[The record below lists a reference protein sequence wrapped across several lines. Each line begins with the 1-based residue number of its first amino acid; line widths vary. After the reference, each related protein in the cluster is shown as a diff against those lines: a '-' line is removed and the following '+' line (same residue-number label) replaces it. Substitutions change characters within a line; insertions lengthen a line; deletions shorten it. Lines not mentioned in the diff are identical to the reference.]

1 LRRFTELIQ
10 QLETS
15 NKTNDKI
22 AALVS
27 YFSTADEK
35 DKPFVIAMFT
45 GKKPK
50 RPVPTALIR
59 AWATELSDIPAW
71 LFAESYHSVGDL
83 SETIALVLPPATHT
97 SDRKLHEWINDLA
110 ALNGKSDEDK
120 KAFILHAWDSL
131 DTQERFIFNKLI
143 SGNFRIG
150 VSNKMLVNAIS
161 KQSDTDS
168 NKIMHSI
175 MGKWSPGEITY
186 DELIAG
192 AHVNTDNS
200 WPYPFCL
207 AYALETEP
215 ASLGGTEEWQAEW
228 KWDGIRGQI
237 VKRNGELFIW
247 SRGEE
252 LVTDQFPE
260 LHFLKDQLPD
270 GTVIDGEILSVKDGQ
285 VQAFS
290 ILQQRLNRKTIN
302 KSQLKDAPIGFYIY
316 DLLEYQGAD
325 IRTEP
330 LSERRRLLEEIVS
343 QISSGT
349 NTESSNSEI
358 NSDNSIHSSSNS
370 SSTVIGSR
378 SSNAAVAILSPVIQ
392 FNNWEQLAEIRQGSR
407 DNNSEG
413 IMLKKLSSFYHSG
426 RKRGDWWKWKIN
438 PYTVDT
444 VMIYAQKGSGR
455 RANHFTDYTFAV
467 RDGENLITIAK
478 AYSGLTDKEIK
489 EVDSFVKKNA
499 IEKFGPVR
507 TVKPELVFEIAFEGI
522 AESKRHK
529 AGLALRFPR
538 IARWR
543 KDKVA
548 AEINTLEDLRQLL
561 ASTL

>member
-1 LRRFTELIQ
+1 MRRFTQLIQ

-27 YFSTADEK
+27 YFSTADER
-35 DKPFVIAMFT
+35 DKPYVVAMFT
-45 GKKPK
+45 GKKPR
-50 RPVPTALIR
+50 RPVTTALIR
-59 AWATELSDIPAW
+59 EWAIELSGIPPW
-71 LFAESYHSVGDL
+71 LFAECYHSVGDL
-83 SETIALVLPPATHT
+83 SETIALVLPPPSRTT
-97 SDRKLHEWINDLA
+97 DRKLHEWINDLA
-110 ALNGKSDEDK
+110 LITTKDDAAK
-120 KAFILHAWDSL
+120 KEFILDAWDSL
-131 DTQERFIFNKLI
+131 DSQERFIFNKLI

-161 KQSDTDS
+161 KQSDTES

-175 MGKWSPGEITY
+175 MGKWKPGEITY

-207 AYALETEP
+207 AYALEAEP
-215 ASLGGTEEWQAEW
+215 VSLGATDEWQAEW

-260 LHFLKDQLPD
+260 LHFLKDELPD
-270 GTVIDGEILSVKDGQ
+270 GTVIDGEILSIKDGQ

-302 KSQLKDAPIGFYIY
+302 KSQLKDAPVGFYIY
-316 DLLEYQGAD
+316 DLLEYQGND

-330 LSERRRLLEEIVS
+330 LSERRKLLVEIVA
-343 QISSGT
+343 QFRDT
-349 NTESSNSEI
+349 
-358 NSDNSIHSSSNS
+358 
-370 SSTVIGSR
+370 TV
-378 SSNAAVAILSPVIQ
+378 AVLSPVVE
-392 FNNWEQLAEIRQGSR
+392 FNDWDELAEIRKGSR
-407 DNNSEG
+407 ENNSEG

-467 RDGENLITIAK
+467 RDGEQLITIAK

-489 EVDSFVKKNA
+489 EVDSFVRKNA

-543 KDKVA
+543 KDKKA
-548 AEINTLEDLRQLL
+548 AEINTLDDLRQLL
-561 ASTL
+561 ASTMS

>member
-1 LRRFTELIQ
+1 MRRFTELIQ
-10 QLETS
+10 QLEMS

-27 YFSTADEK
+27 YFDEADDL

-50 RPVPTALIR
+50 RPVNTSLIR
-59 AWATELSDIPAW
+59 QWATELSGIPEW

-83 SETIALVLPPATHT
+83 SETIALVLPPAENLVN
-97 SDRKLHEWINDLA
+97 RKLHEWINDLA
-110 ALNGKSDEDK
+110 LLAKKDEHEK
-120 KAFILHAWDSL
+120 KEFILKAWDSL
-131 DTQERFIFNKLI
+131 ETQERFVFNKLI

-150 VSNKMLVNAIS
+150 VSNKMLVNALA
-161 KQSDTDS
+161 KQSDTES

-175 MGKWSPGEITY
+175 MGHWNPTEITY
-186 DELIAG
+186 QDLVGG
-192 AHVNTDNS
+192 AHVNTDSS

-207 AYALETEP
+207 AYALEMEP
-215 ASLGGTEEWQAEW
+215 ESLGQPSEWQAEW

-252 LVTDQFPE
+252 LVTAQFPE
-260 LHFLKDQLPD
+260 LHFLADELED
-270 GTVIDGEILSVKDGQ
+270 GTVLDGEILSVKEGN

-302 KSQLKDAPIGFYIY
+302 KAQLNDAPIGFYTY
-316 DLLEYQGAD
+316 DILEYQGKD
-325 IRTEP
+325 LREN
-330 LSERRRLLEEIVS
+330 SMSYRRELLEEI
-343 QISSGT
+343 IPRI
-349 NTESSNSEI
+349 NTKN
-358 NSDNSIHSSSNS
+358 
-370 SSTVIGSR
+370 VI
-378 SSNAAVAILSPVIQ
+378 VLSPVVT
-392 FNNWEQLAEIRQGSR
+392 FESWEQLAEIRQGAR
-407 DNNSEG
+407 DLNSEG
-413 IMLKKLSSFYHSG
+413 IMLKKLESLYHAG

-455 RANHFTDYTFAV
+455 RANFFTDYTFAV
-467 RDGENLITIAK
+467 RDGDKLITIAK

-489 EVDSFVKKNA
+489 EVNSFVVKNA
-499 IEKFGPVR
+499 VEKFGPVR

-543 KDKVA
+543 KDKKA
-548 AEINTLEDLRQLL
+548 DEINTLEDLRQLL
-561 ASTL
+561 ASTLANS

>member
-1 LRRFTELIQ
+1 MKRFSQLIQ
-10 QLETS
+10 ELELS

-27 YFSTADEK
+27 YFTEADDR
-35 DKPFVIAMFT
+35 DKPYVIAMFT

-50 RPVPTALIR
+50 RPITTALIKQ
-59 AWATELSDIPAW
+59 WAIELSGIPEW
-71 LFAESYHSVGDL
+71 LFAESYSSVGDL
-83 SETIALVLPPATHT
+83 SETIALVLPPAENAV
-97 SDRKLHEWINDLA
+97 DKPLHQWIAELA
-110 ALNGKSDEDK
+110 QLQGKTDEEK
-120 KAFILHAWDSL
+120 KAYILEAWNSL
-131 DTQERFIFNKLI
+131 NTQERFIFNKLI

-150 VSNKMLVNAIS
+150 VSNKMLVNAIAKHS
-161 KQSDTDS
+161 EEDS
-168 NKIMHSI
+168 SKIMHSI
-175 MGKWSPGEITY
+175 MGKWQSNEITY
-186 DELIAG
+186 KELIAG

-215 ASLGGTEEWQAEW
+215 QNLGDTNAWQAEW

-260 LHFLKDQLPD
+260 LHFLKDELPD
-270 GTVIDGEILSVKDGQ
+270 GTVLDGEILSVKDGK
-285 VQAFS
+285 VQSFS
-290 ILQQRLNRKTIN
+290 TLQQRLNRKTIN
-302 KSQLKDAPIGFYIY
+302 KSQLSDAPIGFYTY
-316 DLLEYQGAD
+316 DILEFEGND
-325 IRTEP
+325 IRQEP
-330 LSERRRLLEEIVS
+330 LSVRRNILV
-343 QISSGT
+343 
-349 NTESSNSEI
+349 
-358 NSDNSIHSSSNS
+358 D
-370 SSTVIGSR
+370 VIAQLATK
-378 SSNAAVAILSPVIQ
+378 NIALLSPVIE
-392 FNNWEQLAEIRQGSR
+392 FNSWEQLATIRETAR
-407 DNNSEG
+407 ELNSEG
-413 IMLKKLSSFYHSG
+413 IMLKKLDSVFHTG

-455 RANHFTDYTFAV
+455 RANFYTDYTFAV
-467 RDGENLITIAK
+467 RDGEQLITIAK

-489 EVDSFVKKNA
+489 EVNSFVNKNA

-543 KDKVA
+543 KDKKA
-548 AEINTLEDLRQLL
+548 DEINTLDDLKQLL
-561 ASTL
+561 NSTL

>member
-1 LRRFTELIQ
+1 LKRFSELIQ
-10 QLETS
+10 QLEMS

-22 AALVS
+22 ASLVS
-27 YFSTADEK
+27 YFNEADDL

-50 RPVPTALIR
+50 RPVNTALIR
-59 AWATELSDIPAW
+59 QWAIELSGIPDW

-83 SETIALVLPPATHT
+83 SETIALVLPPAENLTN
-97 SDRKLHEWINDLA
+97 RKLHEWINDLA
-110 ALNGKSDEDK
+110 ALYSKTEDEK
-120 KAFILHAWDSL
+120 KTFILNAWNSL
-131 DTQERFIFNKLI
+131 ETQERFIFNKLI

-150 VSNKMLVNAIS
+150 VSNKMLVNALA
-161 KQSDTDS
+161 KQSDTEA

-175 MGKWSPGEITY
+175 MGKWEPTEITY
-186 DELIAG
+186 NDLVGG
-192 AHVNTDNS
+192 AHVNTNSS

-207 AYALETEP
+207 AYALEMEP
-215 ASLGGTEEWQAEW
+215 SSLGKPEEWQAEW

-252 LVTDQFPE
+252 LVTAQFPE
-260 LHFLKDQLPD
+260 LHFLVDELAD
-270 GTVIDGEILSVKDGQ
+270 GTVLDGEILSVKDGN

-302 KSQLKDAPIGFYIY
+302 KSQLNDAPIGFYTY
-316 DLLEYQGAD
+316 DVLEHDGVDLRDQNMSFRRDLLQKIIAQVSVKD
-325 IRTEP
+325 V
-330 LSERRRLLEEIVS
+330 IV
-343 QISSGT
+343 
-349 NTESSNSEI
+349 
-358 NSDNSIHSSSNS
+358 
-370 SSTVIGSR
+370 
-378 SSNAAVAILSPVIQ
+378 LSPIVA
-392 FNNWEQLAEIRQGSR
+392 FDSWEQLATIRQGAR
-407 DNNSEG
+407 DINSEG
-413 IMLKKLSSFYHSG
+413 IMLKKKESLYHAG

-455 RANHFTDYTFAV
+455 RANFFTDYTFAV
-467 RDGENLITIAK
+467 RDGDKLITIAK

-489 EVDSFVKKNA
+489 EVNSFVVKNSV
-499 IEKFGPVR
+499 EKFGPVR

-543 KDKVA
+543 KDKKA
-548 AEINTLEDLRQLL
+548 DEINTLEDLRQLL
-561 ASTL
+561 SSTLTIS

>member
-1 LRRFTELIQ
+1 MKRFTELIQ

-22 AALVS
+22 AALVD
-27 YFSTADEK
+27 YFSTADER
-35 DKPFVIAMFT
+35 DKPYVIAMFT

-50 RPVPTALIR
+50 RPVSTTLIKE
-59 AWATELSDIPAW
+59 WAIEKSGVPEW

-83 SETIALVLPPATHT
+83 SETIALILPPPEKET
-97 SDRKLHEWINDLA
+97 DLKLHEWIN
-110 ALNGKSDEDK
+110 ALQELTGKTDGEK
-120 KAFILHAWDSL
+120 KTFILESWNSL
-131 DTQERFIFNKLI
+131 DTAQRFIFNKLI

-150 VSNKMLVNAIS
+150 VSHKMLVNALA

-168 NKIMHSI
+168 NRIMHSI
-175 MGKWSPGEITY
+175 MGKWKPDEVTY
-186 DELIAG
+186 KELVEG
-192 AHVNTDNS
+192 FHVNTDNS

-207 AYALETEP
+207 AYALEITPDQLGDP
-215 ASLGGTEEWQAEW
+215 ADWQAEW

-252 LVTDQFPE
+252 LVTEQFPE
-260 LHFLKDQLPD
+260 LHFLKEELED
-270 GTVIDGEILSVKDGQ
+270 GTVLDGEILSVKDGN

-302 KSQLKDAPIGFYIY
+302 KSQLNDAPIGFFTY
-316 DLLEYQGAD
+316 DLLEYRGTDLRAQS
-325 IRTEP
+325 
-330 LSERRRLLEEIVS
+330 LKERRILLESTLLNLKTSGIVL
-343 QISSGT
+343 
-349 NTESSNSEI
+349 
-358 NSDNSIHSSSNS
+358 
-370 SSTVIGSR
+370 
-378 SSNAAVAILSPVIQ
+378 ASPVVSYDS
-392 FNNWEQLAEIRQGSR
+392 WEQLAAIRQKSR
-407 DNNSEG
+407 ENNSEG
-413 IMLKKLSSFYHSG
+413 LMLKKLDSPYHTG

-444 VMIYAQKGSGR
+444 VMIYAQKGNGR
-455 RANHFTDYTFAV
+455 RANFFTDYTFAV
-467 RDGENLITIAK
+467 RDGENLITVAK

-489 EVDSFVKKNA
+489 EVDTFVKKNA

-543 KDKVA
+543 KDKIA
-548 AEINTLEDLRQLL
+548 AEINTLDDLRQLL
-561 ASTL
+561 QSTLSS

>member
-1 LRRFTELIQ
+1 MRRFTQLIQ
-10 QLETS
+10 QLEMS

-22 AALVS
+22 AALVE
-27 YFSTADEK
+27 YFNEADES
-35 DKPFVIAMFT
+35 DKPYVIAMFT
-45 GKKPK
+45 GKKPR
-50 RPVPTALIR
+50 RPVPTALIKL
-59 AWATELSDIPAW
+59 WAIELSGIPEW
-71 LFAESYHSVGDL
+71 LFVESYHNVGDL
-83 SETIALVLPPATHT
+83 SETIALILPPPAHI
-97 SDRKLHEWINDLA
+97 SDRKLHEWIVDLA
-110 ALNGKSDEDK
+110 SLHGKSDEDK
-120 KAFILHAWDSL
+120 KTFIVDSWNSL

-150 VSNKMLVNAIS
+150 VSNKMLVNALA
-161 KQSDTDS
+161 KQSDTES
-168 NKIMHSI
+168 SKIMHSI
-175 MGKWSPGEITY
+175 MGKWQPWEITY
-186 DELIAG
+186 EDLVAG

-207 AYALETEP
+207 AYALEAKPE
-215 ASLGGTEEWQAEW
+215 SLGQVTDWQAEW

-260 LHFLKDQLPD
+260 LHFLLDELDD
-270 GTVIDGEILSVKDGQ
+270 GTVLDGEILSIKDGN

-290 ILQQRLNRKTIN
+290 VLQQRLNRKIIN
-302 KSQLKDAPIGFYIY
+302 KSQLNDAPIGFYAY
-316 DLLEYQGAD
+316 DLLEYHGKDLREDALGNRRAMLEKVISQ
-325 IRTEP
+325 
-330 LSERRRLLEEIVS
+330 LSTKEV
-343 QISSGT
+343 
-349 NTESSNSEI
+349 
-358 NSDNSIHSSSNS
+358 
-370 SSTVIGSR
+370 
-378 SSNAAVAILSPVIQ
+378 VALSPVVD
-392 FNNWEQLAEIRQGSR
+392 FASWEQLAEIREGAR
-407 DNNSEG
+407 NINSEG
-413 IMLKKLSSFYHSG
+413 IMLKKLDSLYHSG

-455 RANHFTDYTFAV
+455 RANFYTDYTFAV
-467 RDGENLITIAK
+467 RDGDKLITVAK

-489 EVDSFVKKNA
+489 EVNSFVLKNS

-543 KDKVA
+543 KDKRA
-548 AEINTLEDLRQLL
+548 EEINTLDDLRQLL
-561 ASTL
+561 ASSLANVNTPT

>member
-1 LRRFTELIQ
+1 MRRFTELIQ
-10 QLETS
+10 QLELS

-22 AALVS
+22 TALVD
-27 YFSTADEK
+27 YFNEADDK
-35 DKPFVIAMFT
+35 DKPYVIAMFT
-45 GKKPK
+45 GKRPR
-50 RPVPTALIR
+50 RPVNTALIKQ
-59 AWATELSDIPAW
+59 WAIELSGIPEW

-83 SETIALVLPPATHT
+83 SETIALILPPASRVTN
-97 SDRKLHEWINDLA
+97 RKLHEWINDLA
-110 ALNGKSDEDK
+110 LLHGKDDAAK
-120 KAFILHAWDSL
+120 KEFILNAWDSL
-131 DTQERFIFNKLI
+131 ETQERFIFNKLI

-150 VSNKMLVNAIS
+150 VSNKMLVNALA
-161 KQSDTDS
+161 KQSDIDS
-168 NKIMHSI
+168 SKIMHSI
-175 MGKWSPGEITY
+175 MGKWQPY
-186 DELIAG
+186 ELSFQDLVG
-192 AHVNTDNS
+192 GTHVNTDNS

-207 AYALETEP
+207 AYALEAEP
-215 ASLGGTEEWQAEW
+215 AGLGLPEDWQAEW

-260 LHFLKDQLPD
+260 LHFLLEELDD
-270 GTVIDGEILSVKDGQ
+270 GTVLDGEILSVKNGK

-302 KSQLKDAPIGFYIY
+302 KSQLNDAPTGFYTY
-316 DLLEYQGAD
+316 DLLEHEGTDLREETMA
-325 IRTEP
+325 
-330 LSERRRLLEEIVS
+330 SRRLLLEKVISRLSTQNVV
-343 QISSGT
+343 QISPLISF
-349 NTESSNSEI
+349 
-358 NSDNSIHSSSNS
+358 D
-370 SSTVIGSR
+370 
-378 SSNAAVAILSPVIQ
+378 
-392 FNNWEQLAEIRQGSR
+392 NWEQLAEIRQR
-407 DNNSEG
+407 AREINSEG
-413 IMLKKLSSFYHSG
+413 IMLKKKDSLYHSG

-455 RANHFTDYTFAV
+455 RANFYTDYTFAV
-467 RDGENLITIAK
+467 RDGDQLITVAK

-489 EVDSFVKKNA
+489 EVNTFVLKNA
-499 IEKFGPVR
+499 VEKFGPVR

-543 KDKVA
+543 KDKKA
-548 AEINTLEDLRQLL
+548 DEINTLDDLRQLL
-561 ASTL
+561 QATLLPGKT

>member
-1 LRRFTELIQ
+1 LKRFTELIQ

-35 DKPFVIAMFT
+35 DKPYVIAMFT

-50 RPVPTALIR
+50 RPVNTALIR
-59 AWATELSDIPAW
+59 EWATELSEIPAW

-83 SETIALVLPPATHT
+83 SETIALVLPPPAHT
-97 SDRKLHEWINDLA
+97 SDRKLHEWIMDLA
-110 ALNGKSDEDK
+110 AINGKDDAAK
-120 KAFILHAWDSL
+120 KEFILRAWDNL

-175 MGKWSPGEITY
+175 MGKWNPGEITY
-186 DELIAG
+186 EELIAG

-207 AYALETEP
+207 AYALEAEP
-215 ASLGGTEEWQAEW
+215 ATLGATEEWQAEW

-260 LHFLKDQLPD
+260 LHFLKDELPD
-270 GTVIDGEILSVKDGQ
+270 GTVLDGEILSVKDGQ

-302 KSQLKDAPIGFYIY
+302 KSQLKDAPIGFFIY
-316 DLLEYQGAD
+316 DLLEHDGKD

-330 LSERRRLLEEIVS
+330 LSERRRLLVEMIGQVN
-343 QISSGT
+343 T
-349 NTESSNSEI
+349 NE
-358 NSDNSIHSSSNS
+358 
-370 SSTVIGSR
+370 
-378 SSNAAVAILSPVIQ
+378 VAILSPVIE
-392 FNNWEQLAEIRQGSR
+392 FTDWDELAEIRKGSR
-407 DNNSEG
+407 ENNSEG
-413 IMLKKLSSFYHSG
+413 IMLKKLSSLYHSG

-438 PYTVDT
+438 PYTVDA

-489 EVDSFVKKNA
+489 EVDSFVKRNA

-543 KDKVA
+543 KDKKA

>member
-1 LRRFTELIQ
+1 MKRFSELIQ

-22 AALVS
+22 AALVD
-27 YFSTADEK
+27 YFSNADDR
-35 DKPFVIAMFT
+35 DKTYVIAMFT

-50 RPVPTALIR
+50 RPVNTALLR
-59 AWATELSDIPAW
+59 TWATELSGIPPW
-71 LFAESYHSVGDL
+71 LFQESYSSVGDL
-83 SETIALVLPPATHT
+83 SETIALVLPPPEQVT
-97 SDRKLHEWINDLA
+97 DRKLHEWITDLA
-110 ALNGKSDEDK
+110 ALNGKTDEEK
-120 KAFILHAWDSL
+120 KAFILYAWNSL
-131 DTQERFIFNKLI
+131 DTPQRFIFNKLI

-150 VSNKMLVNAIS
+150 VSHKMLVNALA

-175 MGKWSPGEITY
+175 MGKWQPEETTY
-186 DELIAG
+186 EALIEG
-192 AHVNTDNS
+192 ALVNTDNS

-207 AYALETEP
+207 AYALETQPEE
-215 ASLGGTEEWQAEW
+215 LGAESDWQAEW

-260 LHFLKDQLPD
+260 LHFLKDELED
-270 GTVIDGEILSVKDGQ
+270 GTVLDGEILSIKDGNVQ
-285 VQAFS
+285 VFS

-302 KSQLKDAPIGFYIY
+302 KSQLNDAPVGFYIY
-316 DLLEYQGAD
+316 DLLEYKTQD
-325 IRTEP
+325 IREKTMA
-330 LSERRRLLEEIVS
+330 ERRALLEGIVS
-343 QISSGT
+343 ALQT
-349 NTESSNSEI
+349 K
-358 NSDNSIHSSSNS
+358 D
-370 SSTVIGSR
+370 
-378 SSNAAVAILSPVIQ
+378 VALLSPVIE
-392 FNNWEQLAEIRQGSR
+392 FNTWEELAETRQRSR
-407 DNNSEG
+407 DMNSEG
-413 IMLKKLSSFYHSG
+413 IMLKRLDSLYHSG

-444 VMIYAQKGSGR
+444 VLIYAQKGSGR
-455 RANHFTDYTFAV
+455 RANFYTDYTFAV
-467 RDGENLITIAK
+467 RDGEKLITVAK

-489 EVDSFVKKNA
+489 EVDAFVKRNA
-499 IEKFGPVR
+499 VEKFGPVR

-538 IARWR
+538 ILRWR
-543 KDKVA
+543 KDKKA
-548 AEINTLEDLRQLL
+548 EEINTLEDLRQLL
-561 ASTL
+561 NSTLS

>member
-1 LRRFTELIQ
+1 MKRFTELIQ

-22 AALVS
+22 AALMA
-27 YFSTADEK
+27 YFSMADEK
-35 DKPFVIAMFT
+35 DKPYVIAMFT
-45 GKKPK
+45 GKRIK
-50 RPVPTALIR
+50 RPVNTNLLKQ
-59 AWATELSDIPAW
+59 WAIERSGVPEW

-83 SETIALVLPPATHT
+83 SETIALILPPPEKE
-97 SDRKLHEWINDLA
+97 RELKLHEWIQ
-110 ALNGKSDEDK
+110 ALQALTGATDEVK
-120 KAFILHAWDSL
+120 KEYILDSWNSL
-131 DTQERFIFNKLI
+131 DIAQRFIFNKLI
-143 SGNFRIG
+143 AGNFRIG
-150 VSNKMLVNAIS
+150 VSNKMLVNALAKHS
-161 KQSDTDS
+161 GMES
-168 NKIMHSI
+168 NSIMHSI
-175 MGKWSPGEITY
+175 MGKWKPDEITY
-186 DELIAG
+186 EELIEG
-192 AHVNTDNS
+192 LHVNTDSS

-207 AYALETEP
+207 AYALDGEP
-215 ASLGGTEEWQAEW
+215 ENLGAPAEWQAEW

-252 LVTDQFPE
+252 LVTEQFPE
-260 LHFLKDQLPD
+260 LHFLNEVLPD
-270 GTVIDGEILSVKDGQ
+270 GTVLDGEILSVKDDR

-302 KSQLKDAPIGFYIY
+302 KKQLQDAPIGFYTY

-325 IRTEP
+325 LRGET
-330 LSERRRLLEEIVS
+330 LLKRRKLLEEVLLPLQESIVTAS
-343 QISSGT
+343 PIVTFSSWA
-349 NTESSNSEI
+349 E
-358 NSDNSIHSSSNS
+358 
-370 SSTVIGSR
+370 
-378 SSNAAVAILSPVIQ
+378 
-392 FNNWEQLAEIRQGSR
+392 LAEIRPNAR
-407 DNNSEG
+407 ENNSEG
-413 IMLKKLSSFYHSG
+413 LMLKKLDSLYHAG

-444 VMIYAQKGSGR
+444 VMIYAQKGNGR
-455 RANHFTDYTFAV
+455 RANFFTDYTFAV
-467 RDGENLITIAK
+467 RDGENLITVAK

-548 AEINTLEDLRQLL
+548 AEINTLDDLRQLL
-561 ASTL
+561 NATLEIK

>member
-1 LRRFTELIQ
+1 MRRFSELIQ
-10 QLETS
+10 QLEMS

-27 YFSTADEK
+27 YFDEADDL

-50 RPVPTALIR
+50 RPVTTTLIR
-59 AWATELSDIPAW
+59 QWATELSGIPEW

-83 SETIALVLPPATHT
+83 SETIALVLPPAENLTN
-97 SDRKLHEWINDLA
+97 RKLYEWINDLA
-110 ALNGKSDEDK
+110 SLNQKSEEDK
-120 KAFILHAWDSL
+120 KAFILNAWNSL
-131 DTQERFIFNKLI
+131 ESQERFIFNKLI

-150 VSNKMLVNAIS
+150 VSNKMLVNALA
-161 KQSDTDS
+161 KQSNTEA

-175 MGKWSPGEITY
+175 MGKWEPTEISY
-186 DELIAG
+186 QDLVGG
-192 AHVNTDNS
+192 AHVNTDSS

-207 AYALETEP
+207 AYALEMEP
-215 ASLGGTEEWQAEW
+215 SALGKPEEWQAEW

-252 LVTDQFPE
+252 LVTAQFPE
-260 LHFLKDQLPD
+260 LHFLIDELED
-270 GTVIDGEILSVKDGQ
+270 GTVLDGEILSIKDGN

-302 KSQLKDAPIGFYIY
+302 KSQLNDAPIGFYTY
-316 DLLEYQGAD
+316 DILEYQGDDLREQTMA
-325 IRTEP
+325 
-330 LSERRRLLEEIVS
+330 SRRSLLEQVVNNIENQGVL
-343 QISSGT
+343 
-349 NTESSNSEI
+349 
-358 NSDNSIHSSSNS
+358 
-370 SSTVIGSR
+370 
-378 SSNAAVAILSPVIQ
+378 ALSPVVQ
-392 FNNWEQLAEIRQGSR
+392 FEDWEKLATIRQGAR
-407 DNNSEG
+407 DINSEG
-413 IMLKKLSSFYHSG
+413 LMLKKLDSLYHAG

-455 RANHFTDYTFAV
+455 RANFFTDYTFAV
-467 RDGENLITIAK
+467 RDGDKLITIAK

-489 EVDSFVKKNA
+489 EVNSFVVKNA
-499 IEKFGPVR
+499 VEKFGPVR

-543 KDKVA
+543 KDKKA
-548 AEINTLEDLRQLL
+548 DEINTLDDLRQLL
-561 ASTL
+561 ASTLAIS

>member
-1 LRRFTELIQ
+1 MRRFAELIQ
-10 QLETS
+10 QVEMS

-27 YFSTADEK
+27 YFNEADDL

-50 RPVPTALIR
+50 RPVNTSLIR
-59 AWATELSDIPAW
+59 LWATELSGIPDW

-83 SETIALVLPPATHT
+83 SETIALVLPPPEHLTN
-97 SDRKLHEWINDLA
+97 RKLHEWINDLA
-110 ALNGKSDEDK
+110 ALYSKSEDEK
-120 KAFILHAWDSL
+120 KAFILNAWNSL
-131 DTQERFIFNKLI
+131 ETQERFIFNKLI

-150 VSNKMLVNAIS
+150 VSNKMLVNALA
-161 KQSDTDS
+161 KQSDTEA

-175 MGKWSPGEITY
+175 MGKWEPREITY
-186 DELIAG
+186 QDLVGG
-192 AHVNTDNS
+192 AHVNTDSS

-207 AYALETEP
+207 AYALEMEP
-215 ASLGGTEEWQAEW
+215 ASLGQPDEWQAEW

-252 LVTDQFPE
+252 LVTAQFPE
-260 LHFLKDQLPD
+260 LHFLVDELED
-270 GTVIDGEILSVKDGQ
+270 GTVLDGEILSVKDGN

-302 KSQLKDAPIGFYIY
+302 KAQLNDAPIGFYTY
-316 DLLEYQGAD
+316 DILEYQGED
-325 IRTEP
+325 LRDQTMEY
-330 LSERRRLLEEIVS
+330 RRDLLEKIII
-343 QISSGT
+343 QID
-349 NTESSNSEI
+349 NSEI
-358 NSDNSIHSSSNS
+358 IF
-370 SSTVIGSR
+370 
-378 SSNAAVAILSPVIQ
+378 LSPVIT
-392 FNNWEQLAEIRQGSR
+392 FESWEQLAEIRQGAR
-407 DNNSEG
+407 DINSEG
-413 IMLKKLSSFYHSG
+413 IMLKKRLSLYHAG

-455 RANHFTDYTFAV
+455 RANFFTDYTFAV
-467 RDGENLITIAK
+467 RDGDKLITIAK

-489 EVDSFVKKNA
+489 EVNSFVVKNA
-499 IEKFGPVR
+499 VEKFGPVR

-543 KDKVA
+543 KDKKA
-548 AEINTLEDLRQLL
+548 DEINTLDDLRQLL
-561 ASTL
+561 SSTLSNS

>member
-1 LRRFTELIQ
+1 LKRFTQLIQ

-27 YFSTADEK
+27 YFSTADER

-45 GKKPK
+45 GKKPR

-59 AWATELSDIPAW
+59 QWATELSNIPAW

-83 SETIALVLPPATHT
+83 SETIALVLPPASHT
-97 SDRKLHEWINDLA
+97 TDRKLHEWINDLA
-110 ALNGKSDEDK
+110 ALNGKDDAAK
-120 KAFILHAWDSL
+120 KDFILWAWDSL
-131 DTQERFIFNKLI
+131 DTRERFIFNKLI

-175 MGKWSPGEITY
+175 MGKWNPADITY
-186 DELIAG
+186 QELIAG

-207 AYALETEP
+207 AYALEAEP
-215 ASLGGTEEWQAEW
+215 KTLGGTDEWQAEW

-260 LHFLKDQLPD
+260 LHFLKEELPD

-302 KSQLKDAPIGFYIY
+302 KTQLKDAPIGFFIY
-316 DLLEYQGAD
+316 DLLEYESND
-325 IRTEP
+325 IRTVQ
-330 LSERRRLLEEIVS
+330 LSERRKLLEEIIAK
-343 QISSGT
+343 ISDT
-349 NTESSNSEI
+349 N
-358 NSDNSIHSSSNS
+358 
-370 SSTVIGSR
+370 
-378 SSNAAVAILSPVIQ
+378 VAILSPVIE
-392 FNNWEQLAEIRQGSR
+392 FDDWEQLAEIRKASR

-467 RDGENLITIAK
+467 RDGENLITVAK

-548 AEINTLEDLRQLL
+548 AEINTLDDLKQLL